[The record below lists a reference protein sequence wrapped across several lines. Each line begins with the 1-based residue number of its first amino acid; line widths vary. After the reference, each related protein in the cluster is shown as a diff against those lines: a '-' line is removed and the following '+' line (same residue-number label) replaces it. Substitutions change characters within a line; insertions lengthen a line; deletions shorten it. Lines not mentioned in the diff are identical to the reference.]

1 MFLSEES
8 REKFLSFLE
17 EHYELEREF
26 PDPHERMGF
35 HQRLNLRPML
45 QPQSFLAQE
54 LVGRPSQTN
63 FLSFFRQALELGVFS
78 NVDWDYVR
86 SLHEGGGAFWSEIVV
101 DMYTKPCVSAIA
113 VLTSLRGFIPE
124 YPIVEVDRF
133 LRDLLTCFGSLSWGH
148 GIERV
153 PTVCQY
159 VRLWSM
165 AGAFPLRENPGHL
178 EVFSP
183 IFDRLLRE
191 ALEPAAFGG
200 ADPIRELEMKVRMGV
215 IGHGRE
221 TIPQELLSEVEER
234 APYILWI
241 LNGVIPAKEIIAIL
255 KTEKRFWRRLNSAYF
270 PWHAVELSA
279 TDEDIKFFS
288 KMGKMLEQKESSER
302 DVDQVLLLLKLDSL
316 ERI

>member
-1 MFLSEES
+1 MFLSNES

-17 EHYELEREF
+17 EYYELDREF
-26 PDPHERMGF
+26 PDSHERMGF
-35 HQRLNLRPML
+35 HQRLNLSPMI
-45 QPQSFLAQE
+45 QPYSFLAQE
-54 LVGRPSQTN
+54 LIGRPSQAN
-63 FLSFFRQALELGVFS
+63 FLSFFRQTLELGVFS

-101 DMYTKPCVSAIA
+101 DMYTKPCVAAIA

-124 YPIVEVDRF
+124 YPVIEVDRF
-133 LRDLLTCFGSLSWGH
+133 LSDLLACFGSLSWGH

-165 AGAFPLRENPGHL
+165 AGAFPLCENSGHL

-183 IFDRLLRE
+183 VFDRLLRE

-200 ADPIRELEMKVRMGV
+200 ADPIRELEMKIRMGA
-215 IGHGRE
+215 IGHERE
-221 TIPQELLSEVEER
+221 TIPQELLSEVEDR

-241 LNGVIPAKEIIAIL
+241 LNGVIPAKRMITLL
-255 KTEKRFWRRLNSAYF
+255 KTEKRLWRRFDSAYF
-270 PWHAVELSA
+270 PWHAVKLSA

-288 KMGKMLEQKESSER
+288 KMGKMIDQKESSER
-302 DVDQVLLLLKLDSL
+302 DVNQVLLLLKLDSL